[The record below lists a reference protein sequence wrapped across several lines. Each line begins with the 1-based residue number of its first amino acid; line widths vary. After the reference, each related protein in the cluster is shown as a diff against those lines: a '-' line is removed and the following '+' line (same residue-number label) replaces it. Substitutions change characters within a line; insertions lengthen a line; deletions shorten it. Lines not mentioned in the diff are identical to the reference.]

1 MSNPSYI
8 HTGKGVQYQPFI
20 HPEQPV
26 DPSDALV
33 FTGGNGLNQAQTYAY
48 RNSWARPVYLCRV
61 ECEAGFH
68 FEFFEA
74 VRGDGTR
81 VNPTDLVDGVTILQE
96 WR

>member
-1 MSNPSYI
+1 MTI
-8 HTGKGVQYQPFI
+8 YQPFI

-33 FTGGNGLNQAQTYAY
+33 FSGGNGLNQAQTYAY
-48 RNSWARPVYLCRV
+48 RNSWSRPVYLCRV
-61 ECEAGFH
+61 EGEAGFH

-81 VNPTDLVDGVTILQE
+81 VNPEHLRADGVFVLQE
-96 WR
+96 WS